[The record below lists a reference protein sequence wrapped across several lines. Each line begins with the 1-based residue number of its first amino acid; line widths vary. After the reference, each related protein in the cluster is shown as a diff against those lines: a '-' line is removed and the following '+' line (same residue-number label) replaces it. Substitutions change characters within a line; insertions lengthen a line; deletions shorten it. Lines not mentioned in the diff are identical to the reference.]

1 MPAPAESVDWRVEF
15 AEVFDRRGGFDVVIA
30 NPPYVRQ
37 EELKSHK
44 AALKRQYPEVYKGTA
59 DILVYFYA
67 RAVQLLRPD
76 ALLAFITS
84 NAFTKRKYGEKLR
97 GHLANCLTISAIINF
112 GEVKIFDAT
121 VEVFILVGRK
131 ASPAPCSNVK
141 GHNLY
146 PLLTR
151 KLGRS
156 GSVERARE
164 EMIRLPEHLGA
175 EVSIFPQTRLDESE
189 WRIEDED
196 INRLFER
203 LMNHGTPLGELAK
216 GHIYMGVKT
225 GLNDAFVIDRNKR
238 DELVAEDPRSA
249 KFIRPWLRGKDI
261 KRWRFEWDN
270 QFAIAIQNS
279 GDADADNPWGKA
291 HSERDARAIFR
302 ETYPALHD
310 HLSYFECYRDKKG
323 KERSIRIRQDQGKFW
338 WELRACT
345 YYHQFARP
353 KIIWPD
359 IAREVRFAFDMNGSY
374 LGNTAYIMPTNLM
387 WVLTVLNSELV
398 EFLLCQI
405 TSSLRGDFLRLFS
418 QYTTRVPVVIPD
430 ATLQRRFTEI
440 AKLGANGVPVTND
453 ELNDM
458 VYWLYGLSQRD
469 VALVKNWFE
478 RRSLTTG

>member
-1 MPAPAESVDWRVEF
+1 M
-15 AEVFDRRGGFDVVIA
+15 
-30 NPPYVRQ
+30 
-37 EELKSHK
+37 EEGRTYWSTSTFGL
-44 AALKRQYPEVYKGTA
+44 
-59 DILVYFYA
+59 FNC
-67 RAVQLLRPD
+67 LRPD
-76 ALLAFITS
+76 ASLAFITS
-84 NAFTKRKYGEKLR
+84 NTFTKRKYGEKLR
-97 GHLANCLTISAIINF
+97 TFLSNQLTIGTIIDF
-112 GEVKIFDAT
+112 GEVKIFGAA
-121 VEVFILVGRK
+121 VEVIILVGQK
-131 ASPAPCSNVK
+131 STPATDSNIR

-151 KLGRS
+151 KLGRA
-156 GSVERARE
+156 GSVEKVRE
-164 EMIRLPEHLGA
+164 EMLRLPEHLTA
-175 EVSIFPQTRLDESE
+175 EISVFPQTRLNESE

-196 INRLFER
+196 ISRLFER
-203 LMNHGTPLGELAK
+203 LMNQGTPLGRLAG
-216 GHIYMGVKT
+216 GHIYRGVVT
-225 GLNDAFVIDRNKR
+225 GLNRAFVIDRAKR
-238 DELVAEDPRSA
+238 DELIASDSRSA
-249 KFIRPWLRGKDI
+249 DLINPWLRGKDI
-261 KRWRFEWDN
+261 KRWR
-270 QFAIAIQNS
+270 A
-279 GDADADNPWGKA
+279 
-291 HSERDARAIFR
+291 ERAGLYIIFVNR
-302 ETYPALHD
+302 GIDIELYPAIEE
-310 HLSYFECYRDKKG
+310 HLSQYRTLL
-323 KERSIRIRQDQGKFW
+323 EQRATSHLHPW
-338 WELRACT
+338 YELQQPQEGI
-345 YYHQFARP
+345 YHHFAHQ
-353 KIIWPD
+353 KVVWPD